1 MQAGTVILD
10 MEASSLE
17 AVVDLLLEHMINN
30 GQITCHLADPV
41 KRLLLRRHRHQF
53 QGLRKVR
60 SEAVFALGQASATAF
75 EASSSSFILSA
86 VKSFADMRNASLAS
100 FADLRRNFSR
110 DNLQEDDG
118 EVVGSSRGSLLKQ
131 NEALLKKIPRD
142 AEAANILVGEV
153 DCLAAPLAAFVR
165 LERAVPLGD
174 LTEVALH
181 TRFIFILLGNII
193 SQIRG
198 KSNNS
203 P

>member
-53 QGLRKVR
+53 QGLHKVR

-100 FADLRRNFSR
+100 FADLRRNFS
-110 DNLQEDDG
+110 
-118 EVVGSSRGSLLKQ
+118 SL
-131 NEALLKKIPRD
+131 
-142 AEAANILVGEV
+142 
-153 DCLAAPLAAFVR
+153 
-165 LERAVPLGD
+165 
-174 LTEVALH
+174 
-181 TRFIFILLGNII
+181 LLGNII